1 MTVQSCQQH
10 PEPGDEPRTGITGH
24 CHGTDLVGHEAEES
38 PLQDLE
44 AEQEEHEEEDALHRQ
59 AHFSLLIDHS
69 WVGQLERKRE
79 REGEALLLCLSHED
93 EELHLLPIHLC
104 RL

>member
-1 MTVQSCQQH
+1 MSPVWVSRPMTVQSCQQH

-24 CHGTDLVGHEAEES
+24 CCHGTDLVGHEAEES

-59 AHFSLLIDHS
+59 AHFSLLMDHS
-69 WVGQLERKRE
+69 
-79 REGEALLLCLSHED
+79 
-93 EELHLLPIHLC
+93 
-104 RL
+104 

>member
-1 MTVQSCQQH
+1 M
-10 PEPGDEPRTGITGH
+10 GH

-59 AHFSLLIDHS
+59 AHFSLLMDHS
-69 WVGQLERKRE
+69 
-79 REGEALLLCLSHED
+79 
-93 EELHLLPIHLC
+93 
-104 RL
+104 